1 LNLEEQQASV
11 YAKELRELYR
21 EEKARAEALEVANRK
36 LDETLH
42 RLLEAERARDNM
54 IANVSHELRTPLT
67 PILGWGKL
75 LAKKDEVSREELE
88 EFLSTV
94 MRNGSRLASLVDS
107 LLRAATM
114 NVGLDRPDLA
124 AVAVRDLFAQLATEL
139 SDRPIEVVVEAG
151 AEILQA
157 DRPRLL
163 EILRLLTEN
172 AEKFSPPNGAIRFRA
187 YRLDQ
192 ETVLSVE
199 DEGPGVPEASRE
211 RIFDLL
217 VQGDGGSTRSH
228 GGVGLGLHL
237 ARTLVSAHGGRI
249 WVDEAEGGGA
259 AFRFTVPR

>member
-1 LNLEEQQASV
+1 MNREEAQTGV

-21 EEKARAEALEVANRK
+21 KEKARAEALEVANRK
-36 LDETLH
+36 LDDTLH

-54 IANVSHELRTPLT
+54 VANVSHELRTPLT
-67 PILGWGKL
+67 PILGWAKL
-75 LAKKDEVSREELE
+75 LTKKDEVSREEFG
-88 EFLSTV
+88 EFVSTV
-94 MRNGSRLASLVDS
+94 LRNGSRLVSLVDS
-107 LLRAATM
+107 LLRAASM
-114 NVGLDRPDLA
+114 NVGLERPELA
-124 AVAVRDLFAQLATEL
+124 AVDVRDLFGQVAVEL
-139 SDRPIEVVVEAG
+139 SDRPIEAAVEAG
-151 AEILQA
+151 AEVIQG
-157 DRPRLL
+157 DRNRLL

-172 AEKFSPPNGAIRFRA
+172 AEKFSPEKSGIRFRA
-187 YRLDQ
+187 YRLNQ